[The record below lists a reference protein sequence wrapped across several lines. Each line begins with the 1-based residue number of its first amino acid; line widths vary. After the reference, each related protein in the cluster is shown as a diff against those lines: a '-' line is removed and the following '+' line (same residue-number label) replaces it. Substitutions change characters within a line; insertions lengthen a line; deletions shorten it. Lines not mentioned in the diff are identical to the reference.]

1 MEKGEKLKA
10 TIKTKHLTFP
20 IPYLTL
26 QDAAVGETP
35 FRTWSRNRHRHFE
48 SVEKEASVAAGSGW
62 SSRVRPRGF
71 TLEIPPVQPSHLA
84 SGQHVVKQ
92 EPAETRE
99 GESSLGRRG
108 IQSGFSCSCSGPQRG
123 LPTAA
128 QCQSRNRLRPTGT
141 PLGITAR
148 PDLQ

>member
-1 MEKGEKLKA
+1 MGKGEKLKA
-10 TIKTKHLTFP
+10 TIKTTHLTVP

-26 QDAAVGETP
+26 LDAASWGNVP
-35 FRTWSRNRHRHFE
+35 FRSWSRHCHRHFE

-62 SSRVRPRGF
+62 RSRVRPRGF
-71 TLEIPPVQPSHLA
+71 LLEISPVQPSNPT

-99 GESSLGRRG
+99 EESSLGRWG
-108 IQSGFSCSCSGPQRG
+108 IQRGCSCSGPQRG
-123 LPTAA
+123 LPPAA

-141 PLGITAR
+141 PLGITVR